1 MNDTDFKKLLLK
13 TSFCCM
19 AADGHIDSTEIEV
32 INNLCLESHLFE
44 DINYKSELSEQAE
57 LLNKQG
63 KNFVT
68 DFLLELENT
77 ELSERQKLNVVDFA
91 FKTIEADNEVH
102 YSEIKFFKVIR
113 AKLKI
118 SKELISENYQGKEDY
133 LEDDIITDTH
143 LHNMLDT
150 SFTNLGDLNIVIE

>member
-19 AADGHIDSTEIEV
+19 AADGNIDSTEIEE
-32 INNLCLESHLFE
+32 INNLCLQSHLF
-44 DINYKSELSEQAE
+44 DNINYKSELAEQAE
-57 LLNKQG
+57 LLNKKG
-63 KNFVT
+63 KTFVT
-68 DFLLELENT
+68 DFLNELEKT
-77 ELSERQKLNVVDFA
+77 ELSEKQKHTVVDFA

-102 YSEIKFFKVIR
+102 YSEIKFFKVVR
-113 AKLKI
+113 SKLNI
-118 SKELISENYQGKEDY
+118 SKEIILENYPDKEDY

-143 LHNMLDT
+143 LHSMLDA